1 MEYTPCDCPC
11 HPDGYGP
18 LRPDTCQACQG
29 TGLVADGANFSD
41 IVREVEATD
50 SAVLAALREAE
61 AEAAAEAVP
70 DTFRRRVVDPGTPPC
85 CATPQLCGGPHE
97 GCDTAPGGEAA
108 PGTVAAADTAEWSL
122 QRLLSLV
129 CDAPAPC
136 PAECPPCVAPADD
149 SVPCCP
155 PDDFC
160 PQCR

>member
-1 MEYTPCDCPC
+1 MDVTDCPC
-11 HPDGYGP
+11 KCHAYPYGADDCP
-18 LRPDTCQACQG
+18 ECDG
-29 TGLVADGANFSD
+29 TGRVIDDDAVLQA
-41 IVREVEATD
+41 VREV
-50 SAVLAALREAE
+50 E

-85 CATPQLCGGPHE
+85 CSTPQLCGGPHE
-97 GCDTAPGGEAA
+97 GCPEAVSAPVTAPDSTGDTG
-108 PGTVAAADTAEWSL
+108 TAEWSL

-136 PAECPPCVAPADD
+136 PSECPPCVAPADY
-149 SVPCCP
+149 SAPCCP